1 MILVDSSV
9 WIDYFRGVK
18 SPQAERLDSLL
29 RIQPVSIGDLIITE
43 VLQGCATE
51 AEFNRVKRVFLSLDV
66 VELGGLDISLQA
78 ARNYRFLRGLGITVR
93 KTIDVFIATYCIE
106 NGYLLLHNDR
116 DFLPFVEHLGLT
128 ALSD

>member
-29 RIQPVSIGDLIITE
+29 RVQPVSIGDLIITE

-51 AEFNRVKRVFLSLDV
+51 AEFNRVKRVLLSLDV
-66 VELGGLDISLQA
+66 VELGGLDIALQA

-93 KTIDVFIATYCIE
+93 KTIDVVIATYCIE
-106 NGYLLLHNDR
+106 NGYFLLHNDG